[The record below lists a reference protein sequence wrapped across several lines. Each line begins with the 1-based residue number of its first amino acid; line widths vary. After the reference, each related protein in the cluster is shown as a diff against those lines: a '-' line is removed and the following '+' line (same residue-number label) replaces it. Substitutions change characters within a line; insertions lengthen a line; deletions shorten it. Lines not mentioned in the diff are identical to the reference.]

1 MINHVLIIC
10 IGNICRSPI
19 AEALLAVAVQETH
32 PDVVVSSAGLGA
44 LVGRPADLMSQ
55 ELMNARGMDISA
67 HRARQITPE
76 IVFNSDLILTMSTEQ
91 TQQLEQQYPGACGRV
106 HRLGKWGEY
115 NISDPFKRPKTAF
128 EQAFILIEQ
137 GIDEWYRKLW
147 T

>member
-32 PDVVVSSAGLGA
+32 PEVVVSSAGLAA
-44 LVGRPADLMSQ
+44 LVGRPADPISQ
-55 ELMNARGMDISA
+55 ELMYARGIDLRG
-67 HRARQITPE
+67 HCARQLSSE
-76 IVFNSDLILTMSTEQ
+76 IVFTSDLILTMSTEQ
-91 TQQLEQQYPGACGRV
+91 TQRVEKQYPGACGRV
-106 HRLGKWGEY
+106 HRLGKWAEY
-115 NISDPFKRPKTAF
+115 DIPDPYKRPKTAF

-137 GIDEWYRKLW
+137 GINEWHKKLW